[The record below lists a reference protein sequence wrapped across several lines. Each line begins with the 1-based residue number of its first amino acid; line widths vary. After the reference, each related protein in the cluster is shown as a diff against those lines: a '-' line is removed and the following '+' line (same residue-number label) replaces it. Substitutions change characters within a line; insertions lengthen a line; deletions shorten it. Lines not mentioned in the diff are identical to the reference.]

1 MKLRVVALIVVA
13 LLVFSQTLILALL
26 AQPLAHGTVNYNV
39 DDPIRM
45 MFFLAGFLGYAAIAA
60 VYALFDK
67 VVCARL
73 QTLSD
78 EQWLH
83 NGQGL
88 DWMNGSDELAGVA
101 AMAKQL
107 YVRNNESAER
117 ENVIADHALDLI
129 CSLNSSRTIVAINP
143 ASLAQLGYA
152 PVSLM
157 GRSFDRI
164 LAEEEIARL
173 NQALNNA
180 RSEGSPAQ
188 VDLQIKTMQGAL
200 KDFSWT
206 CEWSESA
213 GLYYC
218 VARDISSQK
227 QLERV
232 KQEFLSMVSHDLR
245 TPITSVR
252 AFMTH
257 LEEGGPYGTLSEK
270 GKRHL
275 HGVEDNL
282 DRMIRLTTDL
292 LDLDKLEAGRM
303 QLDQNVFKAQDLLN
317 QSASSVRQLAE
328 QKRITLQIQETDLDV
343 FGDIHRL
350 SQVLVNLLSN
360 AIKFAPEDSVVE
372 LNAVTTRHQ
381 VEFQVVDHGRG
392 IPAHMVD
399 LVFERYKQVE
409 VADHTVKKGSGL
421 GLAIAKALVDAHN
434 GQIGVSSEEGKGTK
448 FWFRIAKPKGRN
460 TVSHNVVTK

>member
-1 MKLRVVALIVVA
+1 MKLRTLAVIVVA
-13 LLVFSQTLILALL
+13 VLAFAQTIVLSLL
-26 AQPLAHGTVNYNV
+26 AQPLAHGSVNYNV

-45 MFFLAGFLGYAAIAA
+45 MFFLAGFLGYASLAT
-60 VYALFDK
+60 VYVLFDK

-73 QTLSD
+73 QMLGD

-83 NGQGL
+83 SGQGL
-88 DWMNGSDELAGVA
+88 AWMSGDSELSTIA
-101 AMAKQL
+101 AQFKQL
-107 YVRNNESAER
+107 HARNAESAER

-129 CSLNSSRTIVAINP
+129 CSLNTGRTIVAINP

-152 PVSLM
+152 PVTLM
-157 GRSFDRI
+157 GRSFDKL
-164 LAEEEIARL
+164 LADEEIARL
-173 NQALNNA
+173 NQALANA

-188 VDLQIKTMQGAL
+188 VDLQIKTMQGVL
-200 KDFSWT
+200 KDFRWT

-257 LEEGGPYGTLSEK
+257 LEEGGPYGTLSDK

-275 HGVEDNL
+275 NGVEENL
-282 DRMIRLTTDL
+282 DRMIKLTTDL

-303 QLDQNVFKAQDLLN
+303 QLDQGIIKVQDLLN
-317 QSASSVRQLAE
+317 NSASSVRQLAE
-328 QKRITLQIQETDLDV
+328 QKRVVLQVQETELEV
-343 FGDIHRL
+343 FGDVHRL
-350 SQVLVNLLSN
+350 TQVLVNLLSN
-360 AIKFAPEDSVVE
+360 AIKFAPDDSTIE
-372 LNAVTTRHQ
+372 LNAVVVRHQ
-381 VEFQVVDHGRG
+381 VEIQVVDHGRG

-399 LVFERYKQVE
+399 MIFERYKQVE

-448 FWFRIAKPKGRN
+448 FWFRIARPKGRN
-460 TVSHNVVTK
+460 TASHNVVR